1 MIKVLDSFRTIKSL
15 NSVQTEDAFVCTIFA
30 DTKAEVPETAEG
42 IEELVGNVC
51 APLSAGTLII
61 TSAFETAFVR
71 SDGLI
76 QWKGDPAPTPP
87 AVPATVTITMQSG
100 VKCRV
105 GYLDANDDN
114 TLKSAFYTTSG
125 DYELTVP
132 QNSTIFVVPGDGAAT
147 GGNVMT
153 TATTETVYQNSD
165 NGAPY
170 TIVLI
175 EEDTAI
181 TIGY

>member
-1 MIKVLDSFRTIKSL
+1 MVKLLDSFQ
-15 NSVQTEDAFVCTIFA
+15 VGDAFVCTLFA

-42 IEELVGNVC
+42 IEELVGDVC
-51 APLSAGTLII
+51 APISAGTLII

-100 VKCRV
+100 FKCRV
-105 GYLDANDDN
+105 GYSDANDDN
-114 TLKSAFYTTSG
+114 TLKSVTYTTSG

-132 QNSTIFVVPGDGAAT
+132 SNSTIFVVPGDGAMS
-147 GGNVMT
+147 GGQVIT
-153 TATTETVYQNSD
+153 TADSEAVYYSPD
-165 NGAPY
+165 NGAAY
-170 TIVLI
+170 TIVRI

-181 TIGY
+181 TIGN

>member
-1 MIKVLDSFRTIKSL
+1 MIKLLDFRR
-15 NSVQTEDAFVCTIFA
+15 EDPSSALLYA
-30 DTKAEVPETAEG
+30 DTKAEVPASAEG
-42 IEELVGNVC
+42 FEGLIEGDLTQFFDTIPG
-51 APLSAGTLII
+51 AGTLII

-100 VKCRV
+100 LKCRV

-114 TLKSAFYTTSG
+114 TLKSVTYTTSG

-147 GGNVMT
+147 GGNVIT
-153 TATTETVYQNSD
+153 SATTETVYQNSD

-170 TIVLI
+170 TIVII